1 MTCIRLQLLSGNG
14 PDQIQ
19 EKGMKIINWEIKK
32 EEVHLDPE
40 MDAPKGYGLGIA
52 SVKDAWGE
60 VEIVPAWIKV
70 VWADDAAHVILINKK
85 GDYNGLYHIVP
96 LPEEEA
102 IESIP
107 L

>member
-1 MTCIRLQLLSGNG
+1 
-14 PDQIQ
+14 
-19 EKGMKIINWEIKK
+19 MKIINWEIKK
-32 EEVHLDPE
+32 EAYQFGPE
-40 MDAPKGYGLGIA
+40 ADAPKDYGLGIA

-60 VEIVPAWIKV
+60 VETVPAWIKV
-70 VWADDAAHVILINKK
+70 VSADDAAHVILIDKK
-85 GDYNGLYHIVP
+85 GDYSGLYHIVP